1 MHTTK
6 IKGTKF
12 HHNGDMS
19 GDVTIVQ
26 EREDGHIT
34 EQTVKIPFE
43 VLEQFVIEN
52 SIKVQSWK
60 EDSNAYSWIGI
71 NDMNG

>member
-19 GDVTIVQ
+19 GDITIVQ

-34 EQTVKIPFE
+34 EHTVNIPFE

-52 SIKVQSWK
+52 SNKVQRWK
-60 EDSNAYSWIGI
+60 KDSVLGYRFGV
-71 NDMNG
+71 NDMNR